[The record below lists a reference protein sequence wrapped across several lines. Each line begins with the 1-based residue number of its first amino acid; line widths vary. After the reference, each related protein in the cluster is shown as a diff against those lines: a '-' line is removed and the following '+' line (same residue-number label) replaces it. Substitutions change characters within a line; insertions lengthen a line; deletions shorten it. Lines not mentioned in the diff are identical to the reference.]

1 MPAVVQHERLRQSRK
16 TAAVALGELMARDAI
31 AM

>member
-1 MPAVVQHERLRQSRK
+1 VVQHEGLRQSRK
-16 TAAVALGELMARDAI
+16 TAAMALCELMARDAI